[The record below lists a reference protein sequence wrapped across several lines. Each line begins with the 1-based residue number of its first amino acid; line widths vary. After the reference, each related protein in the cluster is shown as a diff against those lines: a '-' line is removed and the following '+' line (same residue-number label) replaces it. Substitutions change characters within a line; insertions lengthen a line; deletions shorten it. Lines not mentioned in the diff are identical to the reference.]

1 MPIVHSRRRFLT
13 DVAFAGAAG
22 LAGGGAGLAVVGAFL
37 GGSGQ
42 SLAAEPPPEI
52 TAIRLAKGSISCVAP
67 QYVAEE
73 LLRAEGF
80 TDIHYVE
87 LEGDIGKRGIP
98 AMIGRGHVDI
108 SLTFAAPM
116 LIPMDAGE
124 PITALAG
131 VHVGCFE
138 LFAHEGIRSIADLKG
153 RSVGIPYSSSSPH
166 TFVAIMTSY
175 IGLDYTKDINWII
188 TSPVQPKQ
196 LFIERK
202 IDAFLGF
209 PPETQE
215 LRERKIGH
223 VIASSTQDHPWSQYF
238 CCMLAGNTEFVRK
251 YPAATKRVLRAILKA
266 TDLCVSEPRRVTQL
280 MVERGYAARTD
291 FMLQMLNEL
300 PYGVWREYDP
310 EDTLRF
316 YGLRMQELGMIKSPP
331 QKLIAEHTNW
341 RFLNELRRELK
352 V

>member
-13 DVAFAGAAG
+13 DAAFAGAAG

-52 TAIRLAKGSISCVAP
+52 TAIRLAKISISCVAP

-87 LEGDIGKRGIP
+87 LEGDIGKRGVP
-98 AMIGRGHVDI
+98 AMIARSHVDI
-108 SLTFAAPM
+108 SVTFAAPM

-138 LFAHEGIRSIADLKG
+138 LFGHEGIRSIAELKG

-166 TFVAIMTSY
+166 TFIAIMTSY
-175 IGLDYTKDINWII
+175 IGLDHIKDINWII

-238 CCMLAGNTEFVRK
+238 CCMIAGNTEFVRK
-251 YPAATKRVLRAILKA
+251 YPAATKRVVRAIFKA
-266 TDLCVSEPRRVTQL
+266 TDLCVSEPRRVAQL
-280 MVERGYAARTD
+280 MVERGYAARAD

-310 EDTLRF
+310 EDTFRF
-316 YGLRMQELGMIKSPP
+316 YGLRMQELGMIKSSP

-352 V
+352 M

>member
-1 MPIVHSRRRFLT
+1 
-13 DVAFAGAAG
+13 
-22 LAGGGAGLAVVGAFL
+22 
-37 GGSGQ
+37 
-42 SLAAEPPPEI
+42 
-52 TAIRLAKGSISCVAP
+52 
-67 QYVAEE
+67 
-73 LLRAEGF
+73 
-80 TDIHYVE
+80 
-87 LEGDIGKRGIP
+87 
-98 AMIGRGHVDI
+98 MIGRGHVDI

-138 LFAHEGIRSIADLKG
+138 LFGHEDIRSIADLKG

-316 YGLRMQELGMIKSPP
+316 YGLRMQE
-331 QKLIAEHTNW
+331 
-341 RFLNELRRELK
+341 
-352 V
+352 

>member
-22 LAGGGAGLAVVGAFL
+22 LAGGGVGLAGVGAFL
-37 GGSGQ
+37 GGSGR

-138 LFAHEGIRSIADLKG
+138 LFGHEDIRSIADLKG

-341 RFLNELRRELK
+341 RFLNELRRDLK
-352 V
+352 M

>member
-1 MPIVHSRRRFLT
+1 LRAPPASLGVVPASPWWAPFS
-13 DVAFAGAAG
+13 AA
-22 LAGGGAGLAVVGAFL
+22 ADK
-37 GGSGQ
+37 

-138 LFAHEGIRSIADLKG
+138 LFGHEDIRSIADLKG

-341 RFLNELRRELK
+341 RFLNELRRDLK
-352 V
+352 M

>member
-138 LFAHEGIRSIADLKG
+138 LFGHEDIRSIADLKG

-341 RFLNELRRELK
+341 RFLNELRRDLK
-352 V
+352 M